1 MTDKFKE
8 PTLADKN
15 GNPLSLQPT
24 KHFNVVFQYE
34 DLEYKL
40 LNVYNIEYFK
50 CFEYLV
56 EHALYEASISIAN
69 KHRLVEIYHDL
80 MSIDIDTLS
89 KNHDTTTLSPRNQRR
104 KQFRKSMRE
113 LNLEVID
120 FSNNGEFK
128 YWKHIEIRISRELYY
143 GEEVF
148 WKTMDLVNQMQAL
161 RVYYLL

>member
-1 MTDKFKE
+1 MVHQSKDLTVTDKHNHAS
-8 PTLADKN
+8 PSQT
-15 GNPLSLQPT
+15 T

-50 CFEYLV
+50 CFKYLV

-80 MSIDIDTLS
+80 MSINVDTLS
-89 KNHDTTTLSPRNQRR
+89 KNYDTATLSPRNQRR

-120 FSNNGEFK
+120 FSNDVDFK
-128 YWKHIEIRISRELYY
+128 YWRHIEIRISRELYY

-161 RVYYLL
+161 RVYYVL